1 MMFLEICKNRGIQAR
16 VFPLTFKVDPIMN
29 LMSESYYK
37 FLRYDFR
44 TITTTNLTF
53 FKGQNP

>member
-37 FLRYDFR
+37 YE
-44 TITTTNLTF
+44 TIRRESNIF
-53 FKGQNP
+53 HVP